1 MAVSCMRNASGH
13 NYRNSPVIVDLA
25 MGQIP
30 RSTERITSNK
40 YKVTAK
46 IKILIRGT
54 TQGLRGLSA
63 ASVPESDINNNELY
77 HTGAASCGLLS
88 VLAIKVKDQGQGQ
101 MCPLLFD
108 S

>member
-13 NYRNSPVIVDLA
+13 NYRNSPVIMDLA

-46 IKILIRGT
+46 KNINSSYNAS
-54 TQGLRGLSA
+54 LRGLSA
-63 ASVPESDINNNELY
+63 ASVPETDINNNELY